1 MPLAPRLLR
10 PAAVVLSF
18 LAAFA
23 VFLALDR
30 SSRPSA
36 TSSSSAS
43 LGLPVTARTTD
54 GRIRILQ
61 ADVRLAPRDPRGYAR
76 LGAAYL
82 QKVRETGDPGFYA
95 RAAAV
100 VDRALRLGPRST
112 EVLTVAGTLALG
124 RHDFHGGLRFGRAA
138 LRTAPQLAA
147 PLPVI
152 ADAEIEL
159 GRYDDAAR
167 TLQRLV
173 DWKPT
178 LAAYARVSYFRE
190 LHGDL
195 DGAVGAMRLAV
206 SAGGDTAENSAY
218 VNALLGSLELDR
230 GRLGAAHAAFAA
242 ARGRFPR
249 YAPAEAG
256 LARVD
261 AARGR
266 LDPAIRRLRGVVARL
281 PLPEYAILLGETE
294 LAAGRTAA
302 GRRDLALVGAEQ
314 RLLRA
319 NGVNT
324 DVDLALYQASHG
336 SPRRAIALA
345 RRAWELAPSVR
356 AADAR
361 SWAMTR
367 AGRPAA
373 GLAWARRALRLGSK
387 DPSFLLHAG
396 LAATAA
402 GERTLG
408 RRWLRAALAHGLR
421 ASPYWAPR
429 ARRALR

>member
-1 MPLAPRLLR
+1 MPIALRLLR
-10 PAAVVLSF
+10 PAAVALSF
-18 LAAFA
+18 VAALA
-23 VFLALDR
+23 VFLALGR
-30 SSRPSA
+30 SSAPPA
-36 TSSSSAS
+36 TSSSSPS
-43 LGLPVTARTTD
+43 LGIPVTARTTD
-54 GRIRILQ
+54 ARIRILQ

-76 LGAAYL
+76 LGSAYL

-95 RAAAV
+95 RAATV

-112 EVLTVAGTLALG
+112 EALTVAGTLALA
-124 RHDFHGGLRFGRAA
+124 RHDFGGGLRLGRAA
-138 LRTAPQLAA
+138 LRAAPQLAA

-159 GRYDDAAR
+159 GRYDNAAR

-173 DWKPT
+173 DWKPS

-190 LHGDL
+190 LHGDIG
-195 DGAVGAMRLAV
+195 GAVGAMRLAV

-230 GRLGAAHAAFAA
+230 GRIGAARVAFAA
-242 ARGRFPR
+242 AAGRFAG

-266 LDPAIRRLRGVVARL
+266 LAPAIRRLRRVVARL

-294 LAAGRTAA
+294 LAAGQGAA

-336 SPRRAIALA
+336 SPRRAIGLA

-356 AADAR
+356 SADAR
-361 SWAMTR
+361 SWAHTR
-367 AGRPAA
+367 AGRPVE

-387 DPSFLLHAG
+387 DPSYLLHAG

-402 GERTLG
+402 GERGLG
-408 RRWLRAALAHGLR
+408 RRWLREALAHGLS